1 MWHACHV
8 SNQPVGPIFHE
19 ARAQFLET
27 ASINEVESL
36 LCSGSCVIEAE
47 LAAGAAAL
55 RGRRARPSESRA
67 EPGPCHQPAVVNCD
81 ERDVG
86 GTNSLPNSKVTPP
99 RNSTSISLLLV
110 SVPSSMNRST
120 LGISITTNGDGMM
133 VQIGTDVKP
142 KRGRNRTITRVGPAP
157 GRPRTCVLMRI

>member
-19 ARAQFLET
+19 ARAQFFET

-47 LAAGAAAL
+47 LAAGEAAL
-55 RGRRARPSESRA
+55 CGRHARPSESRA

-81 ERDVG
+81 ESDVG
-86 GTNSLPNSKVTPP
+86 GTYSLPNSKVTPL
-99 RNSTSISLLLV
+99 RVSTSVSEALV
-110 SVPSSMNRST
+110 RMPSSMNRST
-120 LGISITTNGDGMM
+120 L
-133 VQIGTDVKP
+133 
-142 KRGRNRTITRVGPAP
+142 
-157 GRPRTCVLMRI
+157 